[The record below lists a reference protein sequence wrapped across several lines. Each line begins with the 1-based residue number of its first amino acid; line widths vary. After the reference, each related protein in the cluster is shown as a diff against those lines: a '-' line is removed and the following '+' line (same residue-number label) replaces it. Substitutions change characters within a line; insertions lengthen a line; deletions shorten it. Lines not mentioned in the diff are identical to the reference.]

1 MTSDI
6 FRPRSVSKKSV
17 MAALFTLVVLYL
29 FSGELSAQ
37 QPPKPV
43 NWDGFRFLL
52 GEWVGEGGGDPG
64 QGVGGFTFS
73 LDLQNTVLVRKNYA
87 DYPATKDRP
96 AFSHN
101 DLMVVYRDGGRFRAV
116 YFDNE
121 QHVINYSVS
130 FPKDSSAVVFTSDP
144 MSGAPRFRLTH
155 TRQGTDSMKIT
166 FEIAPPGQ
174 PEAFNRYI
182 DAVARRKK

>member
-1 MTSDI
+1 MTPYSLHPI
-6 FRPRSVSKKSV
+6 HRSKRSAMEASFL
-17 MAALFTLVVLYL
+17 LFAILMLHMP
-29 FSGELSAQ
+29 LSAQ
-37 QPPKPV
+37 QSAEPV

-52 GEWVGEGGGDPG
+52 GEWVGEGGGNPG

-87 DYPATKDRP
+87 DYPATQDRP

-101 DLMVVYRDGGRFRAV
+101 DLMVIYREGEKFRAS

-121 QHVINYSVS
+121 HHFINYTVFIS
-130 FPKDSSAVVFTSDP
+130 KDSNSVIFVSDVV
-144 MSGAPRFRLTH
+144 SGNPRFRLTN
-155 TRQGTDSMKIT
+155 TKQGTDSIKIA